1 MRQVTNQN
9 HKKKKIQQF
18 KMALQTSSA
27 MFPNSPLSQQYMGL
41 SPDKILYKYTLKC
54 RLRSLFYL

>member
-9 HKKKKIQQF
+9 HKKMQKF
-18 KMALQTSSA
+18 KMAFQASST
-27 MFPNSPLSQQYMGL
+27 MFPNSPLSQQYMGP

-54 RLRSLFYL
+54 RL